1 MAQRNIA
8 IWTAVSSKEQA
19 KLYSLE
25 NQLAEIRAF
34 VESIPSRYGDTA
46 KVIAEISMADTRS
59 IIELGEAVALYPQS
73 YGILEKLIK
82 SQRIN
87 VLICFRRDR
96 LGREDSLIMT
106 IEALCRKHKIKLV
119 ALASSIPATLEPVDD
134 EGSGYV
140 AAVEAVS
147 ARVEVKRLQSR
158 REIGM
163 KGRVVDMR
171 LFPTRRPWGYSY
183 RYAPTGEIEKIIAD
197 PEIKELVRRI
207 LVDLFLYR
215 GIGTVT
221 IANMLND
228 EGIQSPT
235 GKQWSHESVRAIID
249 RADRYAGWIEWN
261 ENSAGGREHVRI
273 LGDYEPMISQ
283 EEYLAIEQELASR
296 TYNQQRRH
304 NILSGIVYCAGC
316 NQKMFYSTRYIYL
329 KTRTT
334 WVHEMRC
341 RTHRCTAKTSI
352 TVAQIIETLQ
362 ESFTLI
368 ASLTDDELIRMVE
381 EKPVEVSPIQLRLTS
396 LETEQRR
403 LQDERKRAIYA
414 FVSLKAITPEELEE
428 QLARIETRLTATAS
442 EMIQSQNRLAAA
454 LSQNQATER
463 LRTVRDIGLTMLD
476 MRHDNPSLANQWFR
490 KHVIINIHKAGKSN
504 QRIRVRI
511 L

>member
-1 MAQRNIA
+1 MPNRNIA

-19 KLYSLE
+19 KLYSLD

-59 IIELGEAVALYPQS
+59 IIEFSEAVSLYPQS
-73 YGILEKLIK
+73 YGILETLIK
-82 SQRIN
+82 SKRID

-158 REIGM
+158 RESGM
-163 KGRVVDMR
+163 KGRVTDLK
-171 LFPTRRPWGYSY
+171 LFPTRRPWGYAY
-183 RYAPTGEIEKIIAD
+183 LYKPTGEIDRIVMDESVKVT
-197 PEIKELVRRI
+197 VRRI
-207 LVDLFLYR
+207 LIDLFLYQ
-215 GIGTVT
+215 GLGTIT

-228 EGIQSPT
+228 EGILSPT
-235 GKQWSHESVRAIID
+235 GKKWSHESVRAIID

-261 ENSAGGREHVRI
+261 ENSDREHVRV
-273 LGDYEPMISQ
+273 LGDYETMISQ
-283 EEYLAIEQELASR
+283 EEYKAVEQELESR
-296 TYNQQRRH
+296 TYSQQRRH

-316 NQKMFYSTRYIYL
+316 NQKMLYNTRYIYL

-341 RTHRCTAKTSI
+341 KTYRCPAKTSI

-362 ESFTLI
+362 ESFALI
-368 ASLTDDELIRMVE
+368 ASLTDDELIRMVN
-381 EKPVEVSPIQLRLTS
+381 EKPVEVSPIQHRLIS
-396 LETEQRR
+396 LETEQNR

-414 FVSLKAITPEELEE
+414 FVTLKAITPEELEE
-428 QLARIETRLTATAS
+428 QLLRIETRLTTITS
-442 EMIQSQNRLAAA
+442 EMALTQNRLREA
-454 LSQNQATER
+454 LSQNQETDR
-463 LRTVRDIGLTMLD
+463 LRSVRDIGLTMLD
-476 MRHDNPSLANQWFR
+476 MRHDNPALANQWFR
-490 KHVIINIHKAGKSN
+490 KHVLIYIHKAGQSN